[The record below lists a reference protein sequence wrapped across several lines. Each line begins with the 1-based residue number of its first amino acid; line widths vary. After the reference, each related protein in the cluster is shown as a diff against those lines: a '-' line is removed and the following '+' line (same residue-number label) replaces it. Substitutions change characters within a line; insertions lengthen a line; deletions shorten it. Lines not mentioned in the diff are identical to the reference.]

1 MEMKMLPKGERYR
14 TIVKLKDGLEIK
26 VNALNW
32 VLYIP
37 PKTHWFYSTLQSLA
51 NDLLDYQIKKFAIE
65 DQKKTIVALGENI
78 EKAKKYVWSQI
89 KPLTIIK
96 IEETERLK
104 GNGDKKND

>member
-1 MEMKMLPKGERYR
+1 MLPRGERYR
-14 TIVKLKDGLEIK
+14 TIVELKDGLEIK

-37 PKTHWFYSTLQSLA
+37 PKTYWFYSTLQLLA

-89 KPLTIIK
+89 EPLTTIK
-96 IEETERLK
+96 IKEPKHLK
-104 GNGDKKND
+104 SNGDQKNS